1 MEAVTEVCGFSK
13 SHQTRRVTWWW
24 NDHVETAIAEKRAY
38 FKAYNAMRAQGNS
51 IEAVAAKTSCTAA
64 KQAAKHEVWL
74 EKYEAEAEVFENLEP
89 YASDIYRLARQMDSA
104 NQDIVGEKCVRND
117 AGELAL
123 SDAEKMKAWVE
134 HYSKLLNVEFDWP
147 RELLPSV
154 ASTQGPVLPITT

>member
-1 MEAVTEVCGFSK
+1 MWLAK
-13 SHQTRRVTWWW
+13 S
-24 NDHVETAIAEKRAY
+24 
-38 FKAYNAMRAQGNS
+38 
-51 IEAVAAKTSCTAA
+51 
-64 KQAAKHEVWL
+64 
-74 EKYEAEAEVFENLEP
+74 EAEAEVFENLEP
-89 YASDIYRLARQMDSA
+89 YGNNIYRLARQMDSA

-154 ASTQGPVLPITT
+154 APTQGPVPPVTTDMIEKAIGKMKPGKAAGPSGITAEMLKATGPDGVEMASVFLTGILSLLNGKRASS